1 MRGMPGK
8 PDIVLQKIKLLY
20 LLMDAFG
27 IIIIAI
33 NLDVQSAI
41 GDVGGKKLSEILN
54 EILMI
59 KNT

>member
-54 EILMI
+54 KILMI